1 MDITD
6 AMIPAELVGS
16 FCKLNVTQIT
26 RSTPRYEEE
35 VQLPD
40 DLDHPLQDQ
49 SWFSFA
55 NVVSRTELSDYG
67 THAPLWVRSN
77 GSMNLAPPIGNR
89 ALASTMTS
97 APSGKRWSPG
107 RAPIGGAGQLGP
119 ASGTNSL
126 VTVPNG
132 ATVETDGR
140 SAQSLTFTG
149 TTGTLK
155 LEDALS
161 FTGSISGLAGAD
173 AVGTADISPVTIA
186 NGAAVEIDGPSAR
199 SVAFAGTTGTLKLED
214 PQAFAGLIS
223 GLSGADAIDLS
234 GFAYGANVTA
244 TYLGNATGGT
254 LTVTEG
260 TKTARVALS
269 GNYLSSSWTLSSD
282 GKGGTVVVDPN
293 WQDLK
298 VGGGGFVRGLDIA
311 PDGTMVGR
319 TDTNGAYLWNGS
331 AWVQLVTAS
340 SMPAAFDFTSGGQGV
355 YEIQIADS
363 NTNIFY
369 MQYDGYIFK
378 STNKGTTWT
387 QTAFAQQTADN
398 SNDSYGQVGQKM
410 AIDPSNPNI
419 VYAGTETAGM
429 FVTTNGGSSWQKVA
443 AIPVGSKAGI
453 TGILFD
459 PAIGGVVNGVTQT
472 IFASSY
478 GNGVY
483 ESTNGGSTW
492 THLTGGPTDV
502 EYAAVSSTGVYY
514 AVGNGNTSLW
524 SYASGTWT
532 EILDNTQSIQ
542 SVAVDPSNPNEVVA
556 ETPGGGIDISYN
568 GGATWSG
575 WYNSNPVSTDI
586 PWEQAAN
593 ISPGGTTNGTYMD
606 VGGLAFNPLVANQII
621 VSGGTGVWNASV
633 PTSGVSNGY
642 STWETFNDQS
652 VGIENLVANEIIV
665 PPGGN
670 PVLASWDRPFFD
682 ISNPNAYPST
692 YGPVNSD
699 NIVAGWSVDYASSN
713 PSFLVGLADWW
724 GTEESGY
731 STNGGQTWKNFPT
744 DIPGAGSSFMGGTI
758 AASTPQNII
767 WAPADK
773 NQPYYTLNGGATWS
787 SITLPGVTSWSGF
800 DWAYY
805 LDQRSVTADRVL
817 ANTFYLY
824 YPGQGVFQTTNGGQS
839 WSKVYSGDIGP
850 SWAECFNSTL
860 MSVPGEASNLFYT
873 GGPQGTISSA
883 PAAEPFYRSTNGGA
897 TWTAVP
903 NVLDVFT
910 FGFGAAAAGQSYP
923 AIYIVGYVNNVYGIW
938 QSTNNA
944 QSWTN
949 IGTYPLGELD
959 QITTISGDPNHYGEV
974 YVGFAGGGYAYLPS
988 VDPPVTVAYYL
999 AHQAALDAAGTIVIA
1014 DTAADVSASI
1024 NALNADDEVTAITLT
1039 GTGRPTLALTV
1050 AQALN
1055 DTNALGAITNA
1066 SYAIDVTDT
1075 PANISANFDALNSDT
1090 HVTSIAPRGGGT
1102 QTLTLT
1108 LAQALNDTRALSI
1121 LDPFTVTVLGTAV
1134 RLRALTA
1141 KQIADLSSSGVTLF
1155 EASDMDVAFTM
1166 AQKQALSAAGIAL
1179 EQPFRGGSVEVI
1191 NYRRSGV
1198 LKSAKYLGVVDAA
1211 YTSYTVDYGTNGEP
1225 TRASYSNGMTK
1236 TWTYNANGSYRVATA
1251 GVTGEPY
1258 TSFTVHHRTNGEPTR
1273 ASYSNGMTKT
1283 WTYNPDGSYDA
1294 AFQNA
1299 TGLGY
1304 SSFENLHNTAGV
1316 RVAKAEDI
1324 THGSGDL
1331 LLYVSGLKVSSSSGQ
1346 LNVTTRADAFPLNAH
1361 TKEAISATGLNSETF
1376 EYASGFGHSSITGLL
1391 AGGGASDLIQF
1402 NLSMFHGLSSTN
1414 TAAQDLADLLSS
1426 GAAARSGPNV
1436 TITDSVHDVLTL
1448 MGVTT
1453 STLNANAN
1461 SVFKFV

>member
-1 MDITD
+1 MT
-6 AMIPAELVGS
+6 ATLELCIV
-16 FCKLNVTQIT
+16 KNLWTQ
-26 RSTPRYEEE
+26 S
-35 VQLPD
+35 PD
-40 DLDHPLQDQ
+40 DLDQPLQAQ
-49 SWFSFA
+49 SWFFFG
-55 NVVSRTELSDYG
+55 NVVSPRELSDYG
-67 THAPLWVRSN
+67 TDAPFWVRSN
-77 GSMNLAPPIGNR
+77 GSKNLAPPIGKR
-89 ALASTMTS
+89 ALASAMTRAS
-97 APSGKRWSPG
+97 SGKRWSPA
-107 RAPIGGAGQLGP
+107 RAPIGGAGQLGASGGR
-119 ASGTNSL
+119 ASGTDSL
-126 VTVPNG
+126 VTIANG
-132 ATVETDGR
+132 ATVEIDGR

-149 TTGTLK
+149 TTGILK
-155 LEDALS
+155 LEDAPS

-173 AVGTADISPVTIA
+173 AVDTADISPVTIA

-214 PQAFAGLIS
+214 PQAFTGLIS

-234 GFAYGANVTA
+234 GFVYGANVTA

-532 EILDNTQSIQ
+532 EILDNTYSIQ

-586 PWEQAAN
+586 PWETDAN
-593 ISPGGTTNGTYMD
+593 SSLNDSNGTYMD

-642 STWETFNDQS
+642 STWETFNDES

-713 PSFLVGLADWW
+713 PSFIVGLADWW

-731 STNGGQTWKNFPT
+731 STNGGQTWTNFPT
-744 DIPGAGSSFMGGTI
+744 EIPGAGSSFMGGTI
-758 AASTPQNII
+758 AASTPQNIV
-767 WAPADK
+767 WAPANK

-787 SITLPGVTSWSGF
+787 PITLPGVTSWSGF

-850 SWAECFNSTL
+850 SWAEGFNSTL

-873 GGPQGTISSA
+873 GGPQGTISST

-910 FGFGAAAAGQSYP
+910 FGFGAAAPGQSYP
-923 AIYIVGYVNNVYGIW
+923 AIYIVGYVGNVYGVW

-949 IGTYPLGELD
+949 IGTYPTGELD
-959 QITTISGDPNHYGEV
+959 QIDTISGDPNHYGEV
-974 YVGFAGGGYAYLPS
+974 YVGFAGGGYAYLPASSSAGPTVTGVAASPATGTEVEGDSITFTIDMSEVVTVAGGVPTLTLNDGGTATYTGGSGTDVLTFSYTVASIDTSVSTLAITAVNLPSGVTITDSSGNAANMAGAEASFSGLS

-999 AHQAALDAAGTIVIA
+999 ANQAALDAAGTIAIA
-1014 DTAADVSASI
+1014 DTAANVSANI
-1024 NALNADDEVTAITLT
+1024 NALNADAQVTAITLT
-1039 GTGRPTLALTV
+1039 GTGKPTLALTV

-1055 DTNALGAITNA
+1055 DTNALGAITNG
-1066 SYAIDVTDT
+1066 SYAIAVTDT
-1075 PANISANFDALNSDT
+1075 PANVAANFDALNADT
-1090 HVTSIAPRGGGT
+1090 HVTSIAPRGGET
-1102 QTLTLT
+1102 QMLMLT

-1121 LDPFTVTVLGTAV
+1121 LDPFTVTVFDTAAG
-1134 RLRALTA
+1134 LQALTA
-1141 KQIADLSSSGVTLF
+1141 TQIADLSSSGVTML
-1155 EASDMDVAFTM
+1155 EASDVDVAFTT
-1166 AQKQALSAAGIAL
+1166 AQKQALGAAGIAL
-1179 EQPFRGGSVEVI
+1179 EQPFSGGAMEVI
-1191 NYRRSGV
+1191 TFSPSGV
-1198 LKSAKYLGVVDAA
+1198 RQSAEYLGIV
-1211 YTSYTVDYGTNGEP
+1211 GT
-1225 TRASYSNGMTK
+1225 ALHLLYDLL
-1236 TWTYNANGSYRVATA
+1236 RVKR
-1251 GVTGEPY
+1251 
-1258 TSFTVHHRTNGEPTR
+1258 RTDER
-1273 ASYSNGMTKT
+1273 L
-1283 WTYNPDGSYDA
+1283 
-1294 AFQNA
+1294 FQQ
-1299 TGLGY
+1299 
-1304 SSFENLHNTAGV
+1304 
-1316 RVAKAEDI
+1316 RDD
-1324 THGSGDL
+1324 GDL
-1331 LLYVSGLKVSSSSGQ
+1331 
-1346 LNVTTRADAFPLNAH
+1346 
-1361 TKEAISATGLNSETF
+1361 
-1376 EYASGFGHSSITGLL
+1376 
-1391 AGGGASDLIQF
+1391 
-1402 NLSMFHGLSSTN
+1402 
-1414 TAAQDLADLLSS
+1414 
-1426 GAAARSGPNV
+1426 
-1436 TITDSVHDVLTL
+1436 DVE
-1448 MGVTT
+1448 
-1453 STLNANAN
+1453 S
-1461 SVFKFV
+1461 